1 MITNNKNYVQH
12 QDGFTLV
19 ELMISI
25 VLGLLVT
32 AAAVQ
37 LFTGGL
43 ITTRLQQA
51 NAELQ
56 DSGIFGIDYLVRDI
70 RLANYGNALNPNIND
85 TTAWGG
91 IVLTTTTSTVTA
103 VNLPA
108 KVNASTFIPQGL
120 LTHSEGTN
128 ESVSSI
134 GNEWKGVSNVT
145 QKSDQLT
152 IQFTAP
158 APMTNCEGVNVQVND
173 LVVQRY
179 FLRRDT
185 TGATT
190 DYALACD
197 ANDPVAV
204 GSAATP
210 RPALVTGL
218 GGAGEIIMPRVDHFH
233 ILLGAQDS
241 AGNIAYYTVNQYRT
255 AANTARTASL
265 IPPRI
270 ISVRLSVLV
279 RSADNTNSNSIIANK
294 SFTMLDQTV
303 TPTNTTRFARQ
314 VYGTT
319 IALRNALGENP

>member
-1 MITNNKNYVQH
+1 MRINNKSYDKH
-12 QDGFTLV
+12 QSGFTLV

-25 VLGLLVT
+25 VLGLLIT
-32 AAAVQ
+32 AAAIQ

-70 RLANYGNALNPNIND
+70 RLANYGNALNLNIND

-91 IVLTTTTSTVTA
+91 IVLTTTTSTTTA

-108 KVNASTFIPQGL
+108 KVTASTLIPQGL

-128 ESVSSI
+128 EAVSTT
-134 GNEWKGVSNVT
+134 GNEWKGLSNVT

-152 IQFTAP
+152 IQFIAP
-158 APMTNCEGVNVQVND
+158 APMTNCEGSNVQIND

-179 FLRRDT
+179 FIRRDT
-185 TGATT
+185 TGSTT

-197 ANDPVAV
+197 ANDPVPA
-204 GSAATP
+204 GSPATP
-210 RPALVTGL
+210 RPTLVTGL
-218 GGAGEIIMPRVDHFH
+218 GGAGEIIIPRVDHFH
-233 ILLGAQDS
+233 ILLGAQNAS
-241 AGNIAYYTVNQYRT
+241 GNIAYYTVNQYRT
-255 AANTARTASL
+255 AVNTARTAL
-265 IPPRI
+265 LVPPRI
-270 ISVRLSVLV
+270 ISVKLSVLV
-279 RSADNTNSNSIIANK
+279 RSADNTNSNSVVPNK

-303 TPTNTTRFARQ
+303 TPNNTTRFARQ
-314 VYGTT
+314 VYSTS

>member
-1 MITNNKNYVQH
+1 MIIKNKRYALH
-12 QDGFTLV
+12 QGGFTLV

-85 TTAWGG
+85 TTVWGG
-91 IVLTTTTSTVTA
+91 IVLTTATSTTTA

-108 KVNASTFIPQGL
+108 KVTASTFIPQGL
-120 LTHSEGTN
+120 LTHSEGTG
-128 ESVSSI
+128 EAVSTV
-134 GNEWKGVSNVT
+134 GNEWKGLSNVT

-158 APMTNCEGVNVQVND
+158 APMTNCEGVNVQLND

-197 ANDPVAV
+197 ANDPIPT

-210 RPALVTGL
+210 RPTLVTGL

-233 ILLGAQDS
+233 VLLGAQDT
-241 AGNIAYYTVNQYRT
+241 AGNIAYYTVNQYRSAVT
-255 AANTARTASL
+255 AARTAL
-265 IPPRI
+265 TVPPRI
-270 ISVRLSVLV
+270 ISVKLSVLV
-279 RSADNTNSNSIIANK
+279 RSTDNTNSNSIVPTK
-294 SFTMLDQTV
+294 SFTMLDQIV

-314 VYGTT
+314 VYSTT

>member
-1 MITNNKNYVQH
+1 MIINHKSYALQ
-12 QDGFTLV
+12 QGGFTLV

-25 VLGLLVT
+25 ILGLLVT

-70 RLANYGNALNPNIND
+70 RLANYGNTLNPNIND
-85 TTAWGG
+85 TTTWGG
-91 IVLTTTTSTVTA
+91 VVLTTTTSTTTA

-108 KVNASTFIPQGL
+108 KVTATAFISQGL
-120 LTHSEGTN
+120 LTHSEGAN
-128 ESVSSI
+128 EAVSTT
-134 GNEWKGVSNVT
+134 GNEWKGLSNVNQT
-145 QKSDQLT
+145 SDQLT
-152 IQFTAP
+152 IQFIAP

-185 TGATT
+185 MGATT

-197 ANDPVAV
+197 ANDPVPV
-204 GSAATP
+204 GTAATP
-210 RPALVTGL
+210 TPNLVTGL

-233 ILLGAQDS
+233 ILLGAQN
-241 AGNIAYYTVNQYRT
+241 ATGNIAYYTVNQYRT
-255 AANTARTASL
+255 AANTARTAS
-265 IPPRI
+265 IAPPRI
-270 ISVRLSVLV
+270 ISVKLSVLV
-279 RSADNTNSNSIIANK
+279 RSTDNTNSNSIVPNK

-303 TPTNTTRFARQ
+303 TPNNTTRFARQ
-314 VYGTT
+314 VYSTS